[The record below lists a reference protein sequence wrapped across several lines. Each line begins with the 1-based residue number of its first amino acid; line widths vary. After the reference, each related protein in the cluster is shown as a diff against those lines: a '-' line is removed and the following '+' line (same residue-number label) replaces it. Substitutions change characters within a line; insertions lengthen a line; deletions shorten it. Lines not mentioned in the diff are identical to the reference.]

1 MKKIFLAFIFFSL
14 CVSCGVKDNPEYKSQ
29 NNNYKAIYLI

>member
-1 MKKIFLAFIFFSL
+1 MRKFLLIVATCIF

-29 NNNYKAIYLI
+29 NKYNKAIRLV